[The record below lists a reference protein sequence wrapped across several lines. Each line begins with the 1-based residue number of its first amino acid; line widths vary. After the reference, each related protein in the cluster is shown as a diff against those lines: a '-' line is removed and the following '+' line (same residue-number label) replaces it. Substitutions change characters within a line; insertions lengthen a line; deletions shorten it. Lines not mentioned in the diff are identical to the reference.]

1 MRGLVQASMEAALRS
16 LEEQVREL
24 TVRLDETTRVAQRFR
39 AQNQTLTREIP
50 ARIEVLPRPGMLT
63 LCTFKSRHTLQPR
76 AAVLA
81 PHTRRRV
88 GQGVETAYREQVEKL
103 RLEIAAARASQAK
116 ILRFLFPGTAATA
129 GGQRDSDNKEWR
141 ALAASRLRLQ
151 CTR

>member
-63 LCTFKSRHTLQPR
+63 LCTFKSRHTLQLR

-81 PHTRRRV
+81 PHTRGGSGRR
-88 GQGVETAYREQVEKL
+88 
-103 RLEIAAARASQAK
+103 
-116 ILRFLFPGTAATA
+116 
-129 GGQRDSDNKEWR
+129 WR
-141 ALAASRLRLQ
+141 RPTGSRR
-151 CTR
+151 RSFGSK